1 MSAVSSVKT
10 PGVLVTMILRAR
22 GGQVDMLDP
31 RAEIGDQA
39 QIGASLG
46 DHVGV
51 DPVGDRGDEDM
62 GFAHGLDQ
70 GVVRHRAILGIEGHL
85 EQLGHPALCFGQKA
99 TRDDH
104 ARFAVYA
111 AGEAQVLRASV
122 LWHPCTSYADGHG
135 GGQAGQR
142 AIIAVD
148 RASQRG
154 TGGCP
159 RPAMLYR
166 KLARASSR
174 RGGDSDPCRICVP
187 RSVLPRSALPLPWS
201 SAPGF
206 RASPSSL
213 PGCMPQRMAP
223 RPTGPRWPRTRP
235 TCAWGRAANTGSTG
249 PMCARGSR

>member
-1 MSAVSSVKT
+1 MIRAIVMSAVSSVKT

-22 GGQVDMLDP
+22 AAGRYARSP
-31 RAEIGDQA
+31 RRNWRST

-104 ARFAVYA
+104 ARLPSA

-122 LWHPCTSYADGHG
+122 LWHPCHQLCRWPWG
-135 GGQAGQR
+135 R
-142 AIIAVD
+142 
-148 RASQRG
+148 
-154 TGGCP
+154 
-159 RPAMLYR
+159 
-166 KLARASSR
+166 SSR
-174 RGGDSDPCRICVP
+174 TKAISIC
-187 RSVLPRSALPLPWS
+187 
-201 SAPGF
+201 
-206 RASPSSL
+206 
-213 PGCMPQRMAP
+213 
-223 RPTGPRWPRTRP
+223 
-235 TCAWGRAANTGSTG
+235 
-249 PMCARGSR
+249 